1 MFNYY
6 FSVGNIYSYYIR
18 LGQQDVSS
26 PVYLLSLVYL
36 SHSMV
41 GLYCSALALLTALF
55 YSLAQKFGKKRTMN
69 SIKSVLQV
77 HLKLIFYLS
86 WLLIPGLISYPYLAS
101 RSSVSST
108 INCNM
113 KSFLFN
119 LTSGRLFD
127 YERSYPCLTFLAV
140 LGFVLSLHCI
150 YKSRQKK
157 LVYWNSENLCAFWLL
172 LVTIISFITIWC
184 SKKIVNFLSIFVVV
198 QADLELGSYLFTLHY
213 VGALFAAIPV
223 IKIIEIVRQLKVNK
237 NIHYIIQVFIIVS
250 VVAFMVKSTSE
261 SMVRKVVLVE
271 ASDDFH
277 TALKTMKT
285 NLKDGRILVHE
296 KLGIYL

>member
-1 MFNYY
+1 MLNYY

-18 LGQQDVSS
+18 LGEQGVSS

-41 GLYCSALALLTALF
+41 GLYCSTLALLTAVF
-55 YSLAQKFGKKRTMN
+55 YSIVQKLGKKHTMN

-77 HLKLIFYLS
+77 HLKLILYLS
-86 WLLIPGLISYPYLAS
+86 WLLIPGLISYPYVAS
-101 RSSVSST
+101 SSFVSST
-108 INCNM
+108 KNYKI

-119 LTSGRLFD
+119 LTNGRLFD
-127 YERSYPCLTFLAV
+127 YKRSYQCLTFLAV
-140 LGFVLSLHCI
+140 LGFVTSLHSI
-150 YKSRQKK
+150 YRSCQKK
-157 LVYWNSENLCAFWLL
+157 LIYWNSENLCAFWLL
-172 LVTIISFITIWC
+172 LVTITSFITMWC
-184 SKKIVNFLSIFVVV
+184 SKNILDFLSIFVVI
-198 QADLELGSYLFTLHY
+198 QADLELGSFLFTLHY

-223 IKIIEIVRQLKVNK
+223 IKIIEMVSLLKVNK
-237 NIHYIIQVFIIVS
+237 NIHSVIRVFIIVS
-250 VVAFMVKSTSE
+250 MVAFMVKSTSE
-261 SMVRKVVLVE
+261 SMVRKVILVE

-277 TALKTMKT
+277 AALKTMKT